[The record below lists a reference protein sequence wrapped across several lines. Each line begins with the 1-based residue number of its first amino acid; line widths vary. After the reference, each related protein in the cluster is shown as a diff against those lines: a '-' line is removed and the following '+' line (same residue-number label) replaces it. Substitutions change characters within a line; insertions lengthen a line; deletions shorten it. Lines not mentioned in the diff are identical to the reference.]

1 MARKVRKA
9 SPKASP
15 TIEEG
20 KGDGV
25 ADGEEPVENIRQ
37 KMIKDMQEEIRLE
50 QYNQMQCKQ
59 QEEQQLKKYE
69 TQLGETRAV
78 LDRHWTAFVEDAR
91 NLQEQENVVG
101 QVHDL
106 RRTPGSRLVVRPEH
120 VPLRLDDG
128 EQGREH
134 GHGYGNLQRDHRRRC
149 TSSRKTEIENQK
161 IVCISRFLTVD
172 GQAAEDRPVLRQ
184 LFQEARRRI
193 RIDREGATHQTSELD
208 RPRLLPIA
216 AQHRGEHDEGGHE
229 DDQICARVRPD
240 GVLRVGADRSACRHE
255 TDHGQ
260 GQVHLTLFAVRVLPL
275 HGRSIVFGA
284 HRKAIEVAFDEIKL
298 TVKLPV
304 DLDCHRM
311 AIRGLWLAYDHYSV
325 ETESR
330 RVPDLPAELRN
341 SWDKP
346 PDLLEFARTEYREK
360 LRIWEEQAEERRL
373 RLDEKKTILEKI
385 ENPPALPSARRGG
398 KRGKKQKRPKSAK
411 NNASEFEQTLDRFL
425 PTDGE
430 LLPYLPTPN
439 EVVRQ
444 REEENRKEVRK
455 LLFTRCGKNEVNLR
469 KYTVLGGVFRV
480 DLIHQPPQ
488 PKDLGEDTSLTTLEL
503 PKEPRFAVFSRRY
516 EPPQPAPDS
525 ERTPEVIEAEM
536 KALETAMESL
546 LLITV
551 QLPDTVFWF
560 EPPLVAHWIPEKKV
574 WSTRD
579 IHDIKYN
586 EEKQTIAFRSGKL
599 GVHGLAANKFAN
611 LPFQSWELKPEVR
624 KNGRNFGGVVL
635 NVTAATIQAEFVE
648 DRVCLNS
655 FAGGSS
661 TPLKQMLGE
670 FLELDT
676 LIERMQRIGCDLFP
690 ERDAASYL
698 KGLPM
703 KHPVA
708 EKHLRD
714 CMALLSTG
722 YVFAWSRWNATRSFW
737 EIVVQFKEVHGCV
750 AKERTNL
757 TLLVTP
763 WRTMRVRCT
772 EVSPEFSDLPL
783 EDEDDKFYADL
794 YQLAMNTAGIK
805 TRILIE
811 QISFKLVSTVAQ
823 LLERTNVISMSS

>member
-444 REEENRKEVRK
+444 REEENRKEETYSRATRTVHEISSGTAEGTAVRRV
-455 LLFTRCGKNEVNLR
+455 LETVRASAAGAGLRENAGGDRGRDEGSRDRDGVAALDHGAVTGHGFLVRAAAGSALDTREEGLVDERHPRHQVQRGEADDRVQKRETGRPRPGREQVR
-469 KYTVLGGVFRV
+469 ESAVSELGIEAGGAEERSEFWR
-480 DLIHQPPQ
+480 
-488 PKDLGEDTSLTTLEL
+488 GC
-503 PKEPRFAVFSRRY
+503 
-516 EPPQPAPDS
+516 S
-525 ERTPEVIEAEM
+525 ERYRRHHSSRIRGQRGSRVPELVRGRLIDAFEAD
-536 KALETAMESL
+536 ARRVSRTGHA
-546 LLITV
+546 
-551 QLPDTVFWF
+551 DR
-560 EPPLVAHWIPEKKV
+560 A
-574 WSTRD
+574 
-579 IHDIKYN
+579 N
-586 EEKQTIAFRSGKL
+586 
-599 GVHGLAANKFAN
+599 AANR
-611 LPFQSWELKPEVR
+611 L
-624 KNGRNFGGVVL
+624 
-635 NVTAATIQAEFVE
+635 
-648 DRVCLNS
+648 
-655 FAGGSS
+655 
-661 TPLKQMLGE
+661 
-670 FLELDT
+670 
-676 LIERMQRIGCDLFP
+676 
-690 ERDAASYL
+690 
-698 KGLPM
+698 
-703 KHPVA
+703 
-708 EKHLRD
+708 
-714 CMALLSTG
+714 
-722 YVFAWSRWNATRSFW
+722 
-737 EIVVQFKEVHGCV
+737 
-750 AKERTNL
+750 
-757 TLLVTP
+757 
-763 WRTMRVRCT
+763 
-772 EVSPEFSDLPL
+772 
-783 EDEDDKFYADL
+783 
-794 YQLAMNTAGIK
+794 
-805 TRILIE
+805 
-811 QISFKLVSTVAQ
+811 
-823 LLERTNVISMSS
+823 

>member
-91 NLQEQENVVG
+91 NLQEQENWDRYMTCDG
-101 QVHDL
+101 LPD
-106 RRTPGSRLVVRPEH
+106 PGSLSDLNTFLFVWTMENKDANMDTVTGICN
-120 VPLRLDDG
+120 VITDLMAK
-128 EQGREH
+128 
-134 GHGYGNLQRDHRRRC
+134 LQR
-149 TSSRKTEIENQK
+149 
-161 IVCISRFLTVD
+161 IVRFSD
-172 GQAAEDRPVLRQ
+172 NFSKKHGDEYESIAKELRTKLQ
-184 LFQEARRRI
+184 SW
-193 RIDREGATHQTSELD
+193 IDLACY
-208 RPRLLPIA
+208 RLLRNIEANMTREDMKTTRYVRESVQMVCCVWAPI
-216 AQHRGEHDEGGHE
+216 
-229 DDQICARVRPD
+229 
-240 GVLRVGADRSACRHE
+240 
-255 TDHGQ
+255 
-260 GQVHLTLFAVRVLPL
+260 VLPV
-275 HGRSIVFGA
+275 GMKRITDKD
-284 HRKAIEVAFDEIKL
+284 RKAIEVAFDEIKL

-635 NVTAATIQAEFVE
+635 NVTAATIQAEFVVRE

-676 LIERMQRIGCDLFP
+676 LIERMQQIGCDLFP

-714 CMALLSTG
+714 CIALLSTG

>member
-1 MARKVRKA
+1 MARKMRKG
-9 SPKASP
+9 SPKTSP
-15 TIEEG
+15 TVEDG
-20 KGDGV
+20 KAVGV
-25 ADGEEPVENIRQ
+25 ADGEEPVDNIRQ
-37 KMIKDMQEEIRLE
+37 KMIKDMQEEIRVE
-50 QYNQMQCKQ
+50 QYNQIQCKQ
-59 QEEQQLKKYE
+59 QEEQQLEKYE
-69 TQLGETRAV
+69 DQLTETREV
-78 LDRHWTAFVEDAR
+78 LDHHWSAFAEDAR
-91 NLQEQENVVG
+91 NLQEQENWDRYMTCDG
-101 QVHDL
+101 LPD
-106 RRTPGSRLVVRPEH
+106 PGSLSDLNTFLFVWTMENKDVDIDT
-120 VPLRLDDG
+120 VTGICNVITDLLAK
-128 EQGREH
+128 
-134 GHGYGNLQRDHRRRC
+134 LQR
-149 TSSRKTEIENQK
+149 
-161 IVCISRFLTVD
+161 IVRFSD
-172 GQAAEDRPVLRQ
+172 NYSKQHDDEYESIARELRTKLQ
-184 LFQEARRRI
+184 CW
-193 RIDREGATHQTSELD
+193 IDLACY
-208 RPRLLPIA
+208 RLLRNIEANMIREDMRTSRYVRESNQMVCCVWAPI
-216 AQHRGEHDEGGHE
+216 
-229 DDQICARVRPD
+229 
-240 GVLRVGADRSACRHE
+240 
-255 TDHGQ
+255 
-260 GQVHLTLFAVRVLPL
+260 VLPV
-275 HGRSIVFGA
+275 GMKRFTDKD
-284 HRKAIEVAFDEIKL
+284 RKAIEVTFNEIKL

-304 DLDCHRM
+304 DLDCHCM

-330 RVPDLPAELRN
+330 RMPELPAELRN
-341 SWDKP
+341 PWDKA

-373 RLDEKKTILEKI
+373 RLEEKKTILEKI

-398 KRGKKQKRPKSAK
+398 KRGKKQKRPKSAR
-411 NNASEFEQTLDRFL
+411 NNVSEFEQTLERVL
-425 PTDGE
+425 PTDGD

-560 EPPLVAHWIPEKKV
+560 EPPLVAHWIPEKKI

-586 EEKQTIAFRSGKL
+586 EEKQMIAFRSGKL

-635 NVTAATIQAEFVE
+635 NVTAATIQAEFVVRE

-655 FAGGSS
+655 FAGGST

-670 FLELDT
+670 FFELDA
-676 LIERMQRIGCDLFP
+676 LVERMQRIGCDLFP

-714 CMALLSTG
+714 CMALLSTS

-757 TLLVTP
+757 MLLVSP

-772 EVSPEFSDLPL
+772 EVSPEFTDLPL
-783 EDEDDKFYADL
+783 EDEDNKFYADL
-794 YQLAMNTAGIK
+794 YQLATNTAGIK